1 MKHAIREAKKVPCAA
16 DKAAR
21 PRKRATSR
29 TSKSK
34 LLPPPSELLPLPV
47 ELPVLTFRVG
57 LDDVIASLAKHGGRG
72 SSVSGARV

>member
-1 MKHAIREAKKVPCAA
+1 LIHRLKHAIGEAKKVPRAA

-34 LLPPPSELLPLPV
+34 LLPKPV
-47 ELPVLTFRVG
+47 ELPVLSFRVG
-57 LDDVIASLAKHGGRG
+57 LDDVIASLAKHGG
-72 SSVSGARV
+72 ARV